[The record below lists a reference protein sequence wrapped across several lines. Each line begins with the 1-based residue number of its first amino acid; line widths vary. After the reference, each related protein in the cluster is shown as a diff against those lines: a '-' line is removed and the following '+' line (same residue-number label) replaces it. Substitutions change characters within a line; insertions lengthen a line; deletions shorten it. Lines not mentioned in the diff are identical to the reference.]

1 MKAQH
6 NLIFGDA
13 CIDEFVGY
21 AVFGFVP
28 LYPNFAINDIK
39 MNQATVDAGFIVPTQ
54 GDQNVAIV
62 GFIEDGLTG
71 EFPMRV
77 GNLGIGNTE

>member
-13 CIDEFVGY
+13 CIDEFIGY

-39 MNQATVDAGFIVPTQ
+39 MNQATVPSKCISLRQSHLREPDTIDYP
-54 GDQNVAIV
+54 
-62 GFIEDGLTG
+62 LKSG
-71 EFPMRV
+71 ETWP
-77 GNLGIGNTE
+77 